1 MHRVLPPVSVMPTP
15 YGLLASADIAAH
27 QLHGTAARPAL
38 RLSAAAQQTHGTS
51 MDGTAR
57 RRGRVW
63 PRHCCRASVAVAARC
78 SAKTRMIAR
87 LTQVRCQL
95 ICSHTHTARVIGA
108 VNDQLAQPNPFACDV
123 FSVESSVP
131 VSRPTGVLNQRCS
144 ESRKQAPSVNQ
155 SPARGGTRCTAA
167 YSVHGPPCNTSRTVR
182 LVTAP
187 QTTREPGG
195 THGAKGRLR
204 ARCRQ
209 RTGARRG
216 DRLRVVGSDFA

>member
-155 SPARGGTRCTAA
+155 TKSCTRRH
-167 YSVHGPPCNTSRTVR
+167 SVHCCV
-182 LVTAP
+182 
-187 QTTREPGG
+187 
-195 THGAKGRLR
+195 LR
-204 ARCRQ
+204 AWPSLQHVANCAP
-209 RTGARRG
+209 GYSS
-216 DRLRVVGSDFA
+216 SDY